1 MFTTSS
7 FYQAALPVT
16 SYRTYTF
23 AFLFVAGNL
32 VLPQLT
38 HFIPSG
44 GLIFLPIYFFT
55 LIAAYKFG
63 ITVGLFTAVLSPVV
77 NNLLF
82 GMPPAFVLPAIL
94 IKSCLLAV
102 IAGLVASKSKSISLL
117 HLLAVVLGYQI
128 LGSVAEWII
137 TKSLHNALQDFTIG
151 LPGMLIQVFGG
162 YLLLKKMATYE

>member
-1 MFTTSS
+1 MFTASP
-7 FYQAALPVT
+7 FYQTALPFS

-55 LIAAYKFG
+55 LIGAYKFG

-102 IAGLVASKSKSISLL
+102 IAGLVAAKSKNISLL

-128 LGSVAEWII
+128 PGSVAECII
-137 TKSLHNALQDFTIG
+137 TKSLHNALQDFTMG
-151 LPGMLIQVFGG
+151 LPGMLIQIFGG